1 MALSG
6 NKGEWSEV
14 YALFKLLADG
24 QIYAGDASLNK
35 LEELFYPII
44 KMIRQEKQGT
54 HTYEPMGD
62 LILISDK
69 DEQVKIT
76 SEAFKKNAILLL
88 SKIKSEKGAFTYLEM
103 DGFLEDIKCKSL
115 KAKSTVKTDI
125 RIVIYDRNIHQQA
138 DLGFSI
144 KSQLG
149 GDSTLLNAGKTTNFT
164 YRVENITLTD
174 SEIEEINNIDS
185 RSKIRERIS
194 VILSKGGHLGYKE
207 MENKVFQNNLVLIDS
222 LLPNIISELLI
233 NFNCSNK
240 SSIEDLVE
248 QLSTSNPLNFNVSH
262 SHDFYKYKMKRFLTD
277 VALGM
282 MPATVWDGIHDATGG
297 YLVVKKDGEIV
308 CYHIY
313 NRNQFED
320 YLFYNTKMETASSA
334 RHDFGLLYRENG
346 EILFKLNL
354 QIRFK

>member
-35 LEELFYPII
+35 LEDLFYPII
-44 KMIRQEKQGT
+44 KIIRQEKQGS
-54 HTYEPMGD
+54 HTYELIGD

-69 DEQVKIT
+69 DGQVNIS
-76 SEAFKKNAILLL
+76 SEIFKKNALLLL
-88 SKIKSEKGAFTYLEM
+88 SKIKAEKGAFTYPELDE
-103 DGFLEDIKCKSL
+103 FLEDIKCKSL

-149 GDSTLLNAGKTTNFT
+149 GDSTLLNAGKTTNFI
-164 YRVENITLTD
+164 YRVQNITLTD
-174 SEIEEINNIDS
+174 SEIEEINNINS
-185 RSKIRERIS
+185 RSKIKDRIS
-194 VILSKGGHLGYKE
+194 AILSKGGHLEYKE
-207 MENKVFQNNLVLIDS
+207 MENQVFQNNLVLIDS

-233 NFNCSNK
+233 SFNCTNK
-240 SSIEDLVE
+240 STIEDLNE
-248 QLSTSNPLNFNVSH
+248 KLSDSNPLNFNITH
-262 SHDFYKYKMKRFLTD
+262 AHDFYKYKMKRFLTD

-282 MPATVWDGIHDATGG
+282 MPATVWNGVHDATGG
-297 YLVVKKDGEIV
+297 YLIVKKDGEIV

-320 YLFYNTKMETASSA
+320 YLFHNTKMETASST
-334 RHDFGLLYRENG
+334 RHNFGSLYIENG